1 MARTILVGPR
11 GKNEALRQS
20 IVEAGEM
27 FHASKGDSGAS
38 RSMFGFEKFP
48 TAINISYS
56 NV

>member
-1 MARTILVGPR
+1 MARTILVGLR

-20 IVEAGEM
+20 IVQAGEM
-27 FHASKGDSGAS
+27 FHESRGDSGAS
-38 RSMFGFEKFP
+38 RSMFGFEKSP